1 MNEIKAGGLIMDRI
15 EKSIEKYKELF
26 GNGVPAAYAA
36 DPEFQDILSRF
47 IFGEVFYQGNLD
59 EKQRELITLVVLAT
73 NQTFPQLKAHVG
85 AALNVGLTPVE
96 IKEAVYQCAP
106 YIGFPKTLNAIHE
119 VNEVFKAK
127 NIALPIESQQQ
138 VNEETRFDKG
148 LSVQG
153 EIFGEVIAKM
163 RETAPANQKHIQDYL
178 SAFCFGDF
186 YTRKGLD
193 LKTRELLTLCIVSS
207 LGGAEGQVKAHVQ
220 GNKNVGNDKE
230 TLITAITHCLP
241 YMGFPRTLNALN
253 CINEVIPENE

>member
-1 MNEIKAGGLIMDRI
+1 MKRI
-15 EKSIEKYKELF
+15 EKSKEKFRQLF
-26 GNGVPAAYAA
+26 GDGVPATYTT
-36 DPEFQDILSRF
+36 DPDFQDILSHF

-59 EKQRELITLVVLAT
+59 DKQRELITLVVLAT
-73 NQTFPQLKAHVG
+73 NQTLPQLKAHVN

-106 YIGFPKTLNAIHE
+106 YIGFPKTLNAINE

-127 NIALPIESQQQ
+127 NIALPIESQKTIDED
-138 VNEETRFDKG
+138 NRFQKG
-148 LSVQG
+148 LAAQV
-153 EIFGEVIAKM
+153 EIFGDVIKQM
-163 RETAPANQKHIQDYL
+163 QESAPSNQKHMQEYL

-186 YTRKGLD
+186 YTRGGLD
-193 LKTRELLTLCIVSS
+193 LKTRELLTFCIISA

-241 YMGFPRTLNALN
+241 YMGFPRTLNALA
-253 CINEVIPENE
+253 CVNEIIPEN

>member
-1 MNEIKAGGLIMDRI
+1 MSRV
-15 EKSIEKYKELF
+15 EKSKEKYKQLF
-26 GNGVPAAYAA
+26 GNGVPAAYTT
-36 DPEFQDILSRF
+36 DPEFQDILSHF

-59 EKQRELITLVVLAT
+59 DKQRELITLVVLTT
-73 NQTFPQLKAHVG
+73 NQTLPQLKAHVG

-127 NIALPIESQQQ
+127 NIALPIESQKT
-138 VNEETRFDKG
+138 VDEENRFEKG
-148 LSVQG
+148 LATQV
-153 EIFGEVIAKM
+153 ELFGDVISKM
-163 RETAPANQKHIQDYL
+163 RENAPENQKHMQDYL

-186 YTRKGLD
+186 YTRNGLD
-193 LKTRELLTLCIVSS
+193 LKTRELLTLCIISTI
-207 LGGAEGQVKAHVQ
+207 GGCESQVRSHVL

-241 YMGFPRTLNALN
+241 YMGFPRTLNALA
-253 CINEVIPENE
+253 CVNEMIPEN

>member
-1 MNEIKAGGLIMDRI
+1 MDRV
-15 EKSIEKYKELF
+15 EKSKEKYKQLF

-36 DPEFQDILSRF
+36 DPDFQDILSRF

-59 EKQRELITLVVLAT
+59 DKQRELITLIVLAT
-73 NQTFPQLKAHVG
+73 NQTLPQLKAHVG

-106 YIGFPKTLNAIHE
+106 YIGFPKTLNAITE
-119 VNEVFKAK
+119 VNKVFKTR
-127 NIALPIESQQQ
+127 NIALPIESQKT
-138 VNEETRFDKG
+138 VEEDTRFEKG
-148 LSVQG
+148 LATQIA
-153 EIFGEVIAKM
+153 IFGETIGKM
-163 RETAPANQKHIQDYL
+163 REAAPANQKHMQDYL

-186 YTRKGLD
+186 YTRQGLD
-193 LKTRELLTLCIVSS
+193 LKTRELLTLCIISA

-241 YMGFPRTLNALN
+241 YMGFPRTLNALS
-253 CINEVIPENE
+253 CVNEVIPENE